1 MSTNQLN
8 CASCGAVIT
17 VPENREFINCPYC
30 AAILAVIRGEGYTA
44 FKVVESITKSLPT
57 LDDFT
62 QKTGQLPNNA
72 RSEPVPVS
80 EDQRLRDQIQIAEM
94 QLANLQADINAI
106 ERVQRVSR
114 RNPSLR
120 RLYSQVFQTLETL
133 RTLYQTLAALG
144 PQDIDSCIAAL
155 ESEIPWINAELQ
167 ALESASDGESQDA
180 SSVWET
186 TSDQIR
192 DYRRKLLIKISDL
205 HIQKIKEPLP
215 SFQVKE
221 VSLHDRAAISAVLA
235 IIRADQDRVA
245 KMPQT
250 LEVSMIKDELT
261 ARYQTLLKAQAELK
275 RSSEQARLQPL
286 LIPVSSGNN
295 ADSEK
300 TQPTGLR
307 ALFRRK
313 K

>member
-57 LDDFT
+57 LDDLN
-62 QKTGQLPNNA
+62 QKTGRLSTAPEPTPEPA
-72 RSEPVPVS
+72 SEEQS
-80 EDQRLRDQIQIAEM
+80 IRDQIQLAEM
-94 QLANLQADINAI
+94 QLANIQADINAI
-106 ERVQRVSR
+106 ERVQRVAR

-120 RLYSQVFQTLETL
+120 RLYAQVFQVLETL
-133 RTLYQTLAALG
+133 RTLYQSLAVLG
-144 PQDIDSCIAAL
+144 PQDIVSRIAAL
-155 ESEIPWINAELQ
+155 ESELPWINAELQ
-167 ALESASDGESQDA
+167 ALESASDGESREA

-192 DYRRKLLIKISDL
+192 DYRRKLLIRISDL
-205 HIQKIKEPLP
+205 HIEKIKETLP

-221 VSLHDRAAISAVLA
+221 VSLHDRAAIAAVLA
-235 IIRADQDRVA
+235 IIRADQDKVA
-245 KMPQT
+245 KMSQT
-250 LEVSMIKDELT
+250 LEVSLVKDELT
-261 ARYQTLLKAQAELK
+261 ARYQALLKAQADLK
-275 RSSEQARLQPL
+275 RPKEQTMFQPL
-286 LIPVSSGNN
+286 MIPVSSGSSQ
-295 ADSEK
+295 DTEK